1 MDNTSTSDID
11 FDSEFEDDTENNV
24 YRRQA
29 EEDPY
34 IQLMRKCKRLLKEL
48 NRNNYEE
55 IRKTL
60 LKNKNEYQNK
70 YDTISK
76 EMYKLIRK
84 LIEMRVDLT
93 YSLNDMKNLVMI
105 KIKYYDTELG
115 DINKGKNYYID
126 QSALHDVTSTHSSIY
141 NTRQQR

>member
-84 LIEMRVDLT
+84 LIEMRVDF
-93 YSLNDMKNLVMI
+93 
-105 KIKYYDTELG
+105 
-115 DINKGKNYYID
+115 
-126 QSALHDVTSTHSSIY
+126 
-141 NTRQQR
+141 